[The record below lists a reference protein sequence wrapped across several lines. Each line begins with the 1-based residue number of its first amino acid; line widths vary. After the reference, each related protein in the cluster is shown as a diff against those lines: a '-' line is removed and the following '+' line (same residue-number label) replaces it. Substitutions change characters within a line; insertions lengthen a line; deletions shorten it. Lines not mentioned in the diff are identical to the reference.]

1 MDGWVDGWMDIGHR
15 EELSDRCMNG
25 WKEGLKEGW
34 RKKGK
39 KMRYL
44 KKIKKRKT
52 SEDKER
58 KKCGGSRDEGDHE
71 FYCAV
76 NTHQARL
83 RENGVNLSN
92 ASRNITVL
100 HLLSL

>member
-1 MDGWVDGWMDIGHR
+1 MYEWMER
-15 EELSDRCMNG
+15 RTKRRLEEER
-25 WKEGLKEGW
+25 KENEIF
-34 RKKGK
+34 
-39 KMRYL
+39 

-58 KKCGGSRDEGDHE
+58 KEKCGGSRVEGDHE

>member
-1 MDGWVDGWMDIGHR
+1 M
-15 EELSDRCMNG
+15 
-25 WKEGLKEGW
+25 
-34 RKKGK
+34 
-39 KMRYL
+39 
-44 KKIKKRKT
+44 KT
-52 SEDKER
+52 KER
-58 KKCGGSRDEGDHE
+58 KEKCGGVRDEGDHE

-83 RENGVNLSN
+83 RENGVNSSN